1 MDTQQMNE
9 HISSFEII
17 DESSDVEYALSVIE
31 FLTDKIN
38 IENNPHL
45 LKKYIECTSKLMIKC
60 GGILNKIETD
70 NQSHED
76 IFSRQSIDENI
87 DESIDESINEEIVE
101 IISEFCNEEIE
112 IIVKEDNKINKKRKR
127 SSDKE
132 KNTKKEIKPKK
143 TRYKKNIPVDA
154 SDDKL
159 KKKRK
164 IQIPFTPETKV
175 YKFTNE
181 KYYEN
186 HGFDDTKTK
195 TLIFYFKYVS
205 YCPSYL
211 KKCMSEVLSEDNCV
225 EVITNFDSIL
235 DNKGK
240 YEKNKINNSAVVR
253 AEPYFYVISD
263 LLKTF
268 YKFQENKKT
277 GELAKQ
283 FTGDFPDYLNY
294 CDEESY
300 ECYNNLRD
308 VYILVNS
315 IVCDKIHKHFVM
327 DCASAIANNKFVCG
341 GFSRNNLKFLSKSWW
356 IKQIEDIFNKH
367 VQENKLNKNF
377 SCKTLKKYG
386 NI

>member
-1 MDTQQMNE
+1 MDTQQMNK

-76 IFSRQSIDENI
+76 NFSCQ
-87 DESIDESINEEIVE
+87 SIDESINDEIVE
-101 IISEFCNEEIE
+101 IINEFDNEEIE
-112 IIVKEDNKINKKRKR
+112 INTREDNKINKKRKR
-127 SSDKE
+127 SSSKE
-132 KNTKKEIKPKK
+132 KKTKKEIKPKK
-143 TRYKKNIPVDA
+143 TKQKKNTSKVDA
-154 SDDKL
+154 SEVDASNDKL
-159 KKKRK
+159 KKRK
-164 IQIPFTPETKV
+164 IHVPFAPEAKV

-186 HGFDDTKTK
+186 DSFDDIKIK

-205 YCPSYL
+205 YCPSYF
-211 KKCMSEVLSEDNCV
+211 KKCMPEVLSEDNCI

-235 DNKGK
+235 DNEDK
-240 YEKNKINNSAVVR
+240 YEKNKGLC
-253 AEPYFYVISD
+253 EPYFHVISE

-294 CDEESY
+294 YDEESY

-327 DCASAIANNKFVCG
+327 DCASAIADNKFVCG

-367 VQENKLNKNF
+367 VQENKFNKKF
-377 SCKTLKKYG
+377 SYKTSKKCEK
-386 NI
+386 I